1 MNKLIQTWF
10 PAFVVTGILLN
21 ATGLFNPILEPDGT
35 LYATIA
41 KHMALS
47 NDWVNLIGDN
57 HDWLDKPHFPF
68 WITAFSY
75 KIFGINSFAYKFPAF
90 LFWLAGLR
98 FTFLLAKE
106 LYNATVAQVSV
117 LI

>member
-1 MNKLIQTWF
+1 MKVSIQRYF
-10 PAFVVTGILLN
+10 PLLVLLGIILN
-21 ATGLFNPILEPDGT
+21 ATGLFNDILEPDGT

-68 WITAFSY
+68 WVTALSF
-75 KIFGINSFAYKFPAF
+75 KAFGINSFAYNFASQNTK
-90 LFWLAGLR
+90 
-98 FTFLLAKE
+98 
-106 LYNATVAQVSV
+106 
-117 LI
+117 